1 MSLVERPPKRRTR
14 RRRRPLVVLG
24 MLVIAIFFAQ
34 LGAQGLVAS
43 AIAFAPNEYPLQ
55 EAKPPLGASERALLG
70 RHESLTFTVGP
81 PNARLAAWVLEPAR
95 AGARGTIAVLHGLGG
110 SKREMLGVG
119 RAFAD
124 AGYRALL
131 VDLRGQGQ
139 STGRYLT
146 YGVVESRD
154 IEQALDALAA
164 RGTRLG
170 PVGVFGY
177 SYGGAVAL
185 ELAARDPR
193 LGAVVTVSTFATLR
207 SVVDDYAERLL
218 AGLDSV
224 IPEAW
229 TQSAVDEAGD
239 LGDFDPDRASPL
251 RAVRHLKAPLLLFH
265 GTQDERI
272 PFRHALELRRAARVP
287 AELVPI
293 AGATHGSVLGDPVVV
308 RRALDWYARWLP
320 RPVRGGNFTEYAQ

>member
-1 MSLVERPPKRRTR
+1 MGVGLLVAVG
-14 RRRRPLVVLG
+14 VV
-24 MLVIAIFFAQ
+24 AQFA
-34 LGAQGLVAS
+34 AQGLAAS
-43 AIAFAPNEYPLQ
+43 AIALAPNDYPLQ
-55 EAKPPLGASERALLG
+55 ERRPPLSATQRALLG
-70 RHESLTFTVGP
+70 RHESLTFNVGP
-81 PNARLAAWVLEPAR
+81 PSARLAAWLLDPAR
-95 AGARGTIAVLHGLGG
+95 DQARGTIAVLHGLGG
-110 SKREMLGVG
+110 SKREMLRVG

-124 AGYRALL
+124 AGYHALL
-131 VDLRGQGQ
+131 IDLRGQGQ

-154 IEQALDALAA
+154 IEQALNTLAA

-193 LGAVVTVSTFATLR
+193 VGAVVTVSTFATLR
-207 SVVDDYAERLL
+207 SVVDDYAKRLF
-218 AGLDSV
+218 AGADRV

-229 TQSAVDEAGD
+229 TQGAVDEAGD

-251 RAVRHLKAPLLLFH
+251 RAVRRLRAPLLLFH
-265 GTQDERI
+265 GTRDERI

-287 AELVPI
+287 AELVPVP
-293 AGATHGSVLGDPVVV
+293 GATHGSILSDPNGSLV
-308 RRALDWYARWLP
+308 RRALGWYARWLGTQRARRNVP
-320 RPVRGGNFTEYAQ
+320 ESE